1 MIRLGNGVHL
11 RQTLA
16 AGGDSD
22 WYQQL
27 ELFAVWEE
35 IEFEKVF

>member
-1 MIRLGNGVHL
+1 MWHL
-11 RQTLA
+11 PTQTLA

-22 WYQQL
+22 WYLQL
-27 ELFAVWEE
+27 ELTAVWEE